1 MRLSNICTY
10 KEGFDKYAKNIKS
23 WFLKTGHS
31 KQIIDSQ
38 MKKKKKKMGKVK
50 FGQML
55 KIGSKH
61 AGVDVLFVI
70 TYHPKCKKIAQKAR
84 APIVS
89 G

>member
-1 MRLSNICTY
+1 
-10 KEGFDKYAKNIKS
+10 
-23 WFLKTGHS
+23 
-31 KQIIDSQ
+31 
-38 MKKKKKKMGKVK
+38 MGKFK

>member
-1 MRLSNICTY
+1 MVFGDGTL
-10 KEGFDKYAKNIKS
+10 EADH
-23 WFLKTGHS
+23 WFTNE
-31 KQIIDSQ
+31 
-38 MKKKKKKMGKVK
+38 KKKKKMGKVK

-89 G
+89 GWIC

>member
-1 MRLSNICTY
+1 MER
-10 KEGFDKYAKNIKS
+10 
-23 WFLKTGHS
+23 GHS

-38 MKKKKKKMGKVK
+38 MKKKKKKMGKAK

>member
-1 MRLSNICTY
+1 MERGY
-10 KEGFDKYAKNIKS
+10 
-23 WFLKTGHS
+23 S

-38 MKKKKKKMGKVK
+38 MKKKKKMGKVK

>member
-1 MRLSNICTY
+1 MER
-10 KEGFDKYAKNIKS
+10 
-23 WFLKTGHS
+23 GHS